1 MHIYVPESCGSKYS
15 GMVIGIGMEKDG
27 WTMIKKLGGE

>member
-1 MHIYVPESCGSKYS
+1 MHIYVPELCGSKYS

-27 WTMIKKLGGE
+27 WAMINLAGE